1 MISSTF
7 EKMRDAMQL
16 NAEKPDPAL
25 LPTPRQLRRSTIAAI
40 VGAAFIGVGVYLPA
54 EYGID
59 PTGVGSVLGLT
70 EMGEIKQQ
78 LAREAAEDE
87 LIHGGGDQ
95 SSSLVDDIFGLFVG
109 AAHAQEAWTDTV
121 TFTLAP
127 DAFTEIKM
135 VMAAGD
141 VVEYSWVAEGGRIN
155 FDLHAHGDGQSVDYD
170 RGRGATDGAGSIE
183 APFPGEHGWF
193 WRNRDDSDVTV
204 TLQLRGDYSEVVRS
218 E

>member
-1 MISSTF
+1 MQLI
-7 EKMRDAMQL
+7 ERMRDTMQL
-16 NAEKPDPAL
+16 TAEKPDPAL
-25 LPTPRQLRRSTIAAI
+25 LPTPKQLRRSTIAAVI
-40 VGAAFIGVGVYLPA
+40 GAAVIGVGVYLPA

-59 PTGVGSVLGLT
+59 PTGVGNVLGLT

-95 SSSLVDDIFGLFVG
+95 SSSLIDNIFGLFVG

-121 TFTLAP
+121 SFTLEP
-127 DAFTEIKM
+127 DAATEIKL

-141 VVEYSWVAEGGRIN
+141 VAEYSWVAEGGRIN

-170 RGRGATDGAGSIE
+170 RGRGATDGAGSVE

-193 WRNRDDSDVTV
+193 WRNRDDADVTV
-204 TLQLRGDYSEVVRS
+204 TLQLRGAYSEVVRS

>member
-1 MISSTF
+1 MTIF
-7 EKMRDAMQL
+7 EKMREAAQS
-16 NAEKPDPAL
+16 NADEPDPAL
-25 LPTPRQLRRSTIAAI
+25 LPTPRQLRRSTIAAVI
-40 VGAAFIGVGVYLPA
+40 GAAFIGVGVYLPA

-59 PTGVGSVLGLT
+59 PTGVGNVLGLT

-87 LIHGGGDQ
+87 LLHGGGDQ
-95 SSSLVDDIFGLFVG
+95 SSSLVDDIFGLFVS

-127 DAFTEIKM
+127 DASAEIKLA
-135 VMAAGD
+135 MAEGD
-141 VVEYSWVAEGGRIN
+141 VAQYAWVAEGGRIN
-155 FDLHAHGDGQSVDYD
+155 FDLHAHGDGQSIDYD

-193 WRNRDDSDVTV
+193 WRNRDDTAVTV
-204 TLQLRGDYSEVVRS
+204 TLQLRGAYAEVI
-218 E
+218 ETF

>member
-1 MISSTF
+1 
-7 EKMRDAMQL
+7 MQL
-16 NAEKPDPAL
+16 NAEKPDPAI
-25 LPTPRQLRRSTIAAI
+25 LPTPRQLRRSTIAAV

-59 PTGVGSVLGLT
+59 PTGIGSVMGLT

-87 LIHGGGDQ
+87 AIHGGDQ
-95 SSSLVDDIFGLFVG
+95 SSSVIDGIFGLFVG

-127 DAFTEIKM
+127 DASTEVKL

-141 VVEYSWVAEGGRIN
+141 VAEYAWVAEGGRIN
-155 FDLHAHGDGQSVDYD
+155 FDLHAHGDSQSVDYD

-193 WRNRDDSDVTV
+193 WRNRDEADVTV
-204 TLQLRGDYSEVVRS
+204 TLQLRGAYSEIVRS